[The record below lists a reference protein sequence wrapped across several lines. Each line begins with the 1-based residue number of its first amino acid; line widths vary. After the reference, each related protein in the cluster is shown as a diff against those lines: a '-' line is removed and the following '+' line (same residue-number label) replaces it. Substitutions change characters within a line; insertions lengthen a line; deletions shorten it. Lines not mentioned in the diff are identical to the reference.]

1 MEVGSPM
8 KLVAQAISE
17 SLFAPYGRLV
27 ERPRGPERPALD
39 ALIEQRDEEARLKV
53 LLTMREPVSLPLEAP
68 RMERHRRSVQLFVPI
83 AAASYLAVV
92 ATGADA
98 PDPATLCA
106 FIVPGDIGI
115 AYAIDTWHLPMATL
129 DDPGTFV
136 VLMAMTGD
144 PARDEEWFDL
154 PDPLVVAA

>member
-1 MEVGSPM
+1 MESPM
-8 KLVAQAISE
+8 TLVAQAISE

-27 ERPRGPERPALD
+27 ERPRGPERASLD
-39 ALIEQRDEEARLKV
+39 ELIERRDAADVPLKA
-53 LLTMREPVSLPLEAP
+53 LLTMRPPLSLPLRAA

-83 AAASYLAVV
+83 SAASYLAVV
-92 ATGADA
+92 ATGEQG

-106 FIVPGDIGI
+106 FIVPGDLGI
-115 AYAIDTWHLPMATL
+115 AYGIDTWHLPMATL
-129 DDPGTFV
+129 DEPGTFI

-154 PDPLVVAA
+154 PEPLVVAA